1 MGMLYI
7 DTWGVAGEG
16 GRDLNGPLRCI
27 FQCHFVFEMPS
38 LLQQSKLAFQGPG
51 VSLWEAVGSSVI
63 PLALTQASYRSA
75 ASPPC
80 VR

>member
-1 MGMLYI
+1 MLYI

-16 GRDLNGPLRCI
+16 GRDWLGPLRCI

-51 VSLWEAVGSSVI
+51 VSLWEAVESSVI
-63 PLALTQASYRSA
+63 PLALTLASYPSA
-75 ASPPC
+75 ASPP
-80 VR
+80 

>member
-1 MGMLYI
+1 MLYI

-16 GRDLNGPLRCI
+16 ERDWHGPLRCI

-38 LLQQSKLAFQGPG
+38 LLQQSKLAFQSPG
-51 VSLWEAVGSSVI
+51 VSLWEAVGYSVI
-63 PLALTQASYRSA
+63 PLALTPSLYPSA
-75 ASPPC
+75 ASPLC